1 MNENKSIHMS
11 SKEFREYG
19 YSVIDWIADYY
30 DEIEKYPV
38 KSQVFPGD
46 IRSRLK
52 KNPPKYG
59 ESMETIL
66 KDIDRVIMPGITHW
80 QSPMF
85 FGYFPTNTSGPSILA
100 DLISSGLGVNGM
112 LWETSPSCTELE
124 TQVLDWLA
132 DMLNLPNDFK
142 SINKG
147 GGVIQD
153 TASSASLCA
162 MIAARERKN
171 RGRSNLFGLKDNLIV
186 YISSET
192 HSSIEKA
199 AMISGIGSKNVR
211 CIEVDDGFSMDVNS
225 LKKQIKKD
233 IGDGHIPFFVCAT
246 IGTTSSTGIDS
257 VKEIGMICDQYDL
270 WMHID
275 AAMAGTAS
283 LCPEYQY
290 IQKGINYAD
299 SYLFNPHKWMLT
311 NFDCSC
317 LFIKNREAL
326 TIALE
331 ILPEY
336 LKTESS
342 KKDKVTDYRDWQIP
356 LGRRFRALKLWSVIR
371 YYGTS
376 GLQNY
381 IRNHIEL
388 AQYFFRCVKNDNRFE
403 IMAPAPLNLVCFRAK
418 GDDELNQALLKY
430 LNDSGKILMTHT
442 KLKNSFTLRF
452 CVGQTHTNMSH
463 IERAWDLITDGL
475 DKVIK

>member
-30 DEIEKYPV
+30 DGIEKYPV
-38 KSQVFPGD
+38 KSQVSPGD
-46 IRSRLK
+46 IRSSLK

-171 RGRSNLFGLKDNLIV
+171 RGKSNLFGLKDNLIV

-211 CIEVDDGFSMDVNS
+211 CIEADDGFSMDVSS

-257 VKEIGMICDQYDL
+257 VKEIGRICAQYDL

-290 IQKGINYAD
+290 IQEGINYAN

-326 TIALE
+326 TSALE

-418 GDDELNQALLKY
+418 GDDELNQELLKY
-430 LNDSGKILMTHT
+430 INDSGKILMTHT

-463 IERAWDLITDGL
+463 IKRAWDLITDGL

>member
-30 DEIEKYPV
+30 DGIEKYPV
-38 KSQVFPGD
+38 KSQVSPGD
-46 IRSRLK
+46 IRSSLK
-52 KNPPKYG
+52 KNPPKSG
-59 ESMETIL
+59 ESMENIL

-100 DLISSGLGVNGM
+100 DLVSSGLGVNGM

-124 TQVLDWLA
+124 THVLDWLV

-142 SINKG
+142 SNNKG

-171 RGRSNLFGLKDNLIV
+171 MGESNLFGLKDNLIV

-199 AMISGIGSKNVR
+199 AMISGIGSNNVR
-211 CIEVDDGFSMDVNS
+211 CIEVDDNFSMDVSS

-233 IGDGHIPFFVCAT
+233 IGDGHIPFFACAT
-246 IGTTSSTGIDS
+246 LGTTSSTGIDS
-257 VKEIGMICDQYDL
+257 VKEIGKVCDQYDL
-270 WMHID
+270 WMHVD

-290 IQKGINYAD
+290 IQEGINYAD
-299 SYLFNPHKWMLT
+299 SYSFNPHKWMLT

-317 LFIKNREAL
+317 LFIKSREVL
-326 TIALE
+326 TSALE

-336 LKTESS
+336 LKTDSS
-342 KKDKVTDYRDWQIP
+342 KKDKVIDYRDWQIP

-418 GDDELNQALLKY
+418 GDDELNQVLLKY

-463 IERAWDLITDGL
+463 IKRAWDLITDGL

>member
-30 DEIEKYPV
+30 DGIEKYPV
-38 KSQVFPGD
+38 KSQVSPGD
-46 IRSRLK
+46 IRSSLK

-246 IGTTSSTGIDS
+246 IGTTSSTGIDP
-257 VKEIGMICDQYDL
+257 VKEIGRICDQYDL
-270 WMHID
+270 WMHVD

-326 TIALE
+326 TSSLE

-418 GDDELNQALLKY
+418 GDDDLNQALLKY
-430 LNDSGKILMTHT
+430 INDSGKILMTHT

-463 IERAWDLITDGL
+463 IKLAWHLITDGL

>member
-30 DEIEKYPV
+30 DGIEKYPV
-38 KSQVFPGD
+38 KSQVSPGD
-46 IRSRLK
+46 IRSSLK

-211 CIEVDDGFSMDVNS
+211 CIKVDDGFSMDVNS

-246 IGTTSSTGIDS
+246 IGTTSSTGIDP
-257 VKEIGMICDQYDL
+257 VKEIGRICDQYDL
-270 WMHID
+270 WMHVD

-290 IQKGINYAD
+290 IQEGINYAD
-299 SYLFNPHKWMLT
+299 SYSFNPHKWMLT

-326 TIALE
+326 TSALE

-336 LKTESS
+336 LKTGSS
-342 KKDKVTDYRDWQIP
+342 KKNKVTDYRDWQIP

-418 GDDELNQALLKY
+418 GDDELNQDLLKY
-430 LNDSGKILMTHT
+430 INDSGKILMTHT

>member
-11 SKEFREYG
+11 SKEFRDYG

-30 DEIEKYPV
+30 DGVEKYPV
-38 KSQVFPGD
+38 KSQVSPGD
-46 IRSRLK
+46 IRSSLK
-52 KNPPKYG
+52 KTPPKSG
-59 ESMETIL
+59 VSMETIL

-124 TQVLDWLA
+124 THVLDWLA

-142 SINKG
+142 SNNKG

-171 RGRSNLFGLKDNLIV
+171 KGKSNLYGLKDNFIV

-211 CIEVDDGFSMDVNS
+211 CIEVDDGFSMDVSS

-233 IGDGHIPFFVCAT
+233 IRDGHIPFFVCAT

-257 VKEIGMICDQYDL
+257 VKEIGKICDKYDL
-270 WMHID
+270 WMHVD

-290 IQKGINYAD
+290 IQEGINYAD

-317 LFIKNREAL
+317 LFIKSRDAL
-326 TIALE
+326 TSALE

-336 LKTESS
+336 LKTDSS
-342 KKDKVTDYRDWQIP
+342 IKDKVTDYRDWQIP

-371 YYGTS
+371 YYGTI

-388 AQYFFRCVKNDNRFE
+388 AQHFFRYVKNDNRFE

-418 GDDELNQALLKY
+418 GDDDLNQALLKY
-430 LNDSGKILMTHT
+430 INDSGKILMTHT
-442 KLKNSFTLRF
+442 KLKNIFTLRF

-463 IERAWDLITDGL
+463 IKLAWDLIKDGL
-475 DKVIK
+475 EKVAK

>member
-1 MNENKSIHMS
+1 MS

-30 DEIEKYPV
+30 DGIEKYPV
-38 KSQVFPGD
+38 KSQVSPGD
-46 IRSRLK
+46 IRSSLK

-124 TQVLDWLA
+124 THVLDWLA

-171 RGRSNLFGLKDNLIV
+171 RGKSNLFGLKDNLIV

-211 CIEVDDGFSMDVNS
+211 CIEADDGFSMDVSS

-233 IGDGHIPFFVCAT
+233 IGDGHIPFFACAT
-246 IGTTSSTGIDS
+246 LGTTSSTGIDS
-257 VKEIGMICDQYDL
+257 VKEIGKVCDQYDL
-270 WMHID
+270 WMHVD

-290 IQKGINYAD
+290 IQEGINYAD
-299 SYLFNPHKWMLT
+299 SYSFNPHKWMLT

-317 LFIKNREAL
+317 LFIKSREVL
-326 TIALE
+326 TSALE

-336 LKTESS
+336 LKTDSS
-342 KKDKVTDYRDWQIP
+342 KKDKVIDYRDWQIS

-418 GDDELNQALLKY
+418 GDDELNQVLLKY

-463 IERAWDLITDGL
+463 IKRAWDLITDGL